1 MFYAERLPI
10 LPARTRSA
18 SPAEFAR
25 QVAGRASGRGVGEGD
40 AWATAVRPAVA
51 KVLVYGYC
59 VGVFRSGR
67 MQERR
72 QEDIGFQVLG
82 ASLVRMQ
89 FQPIFPQALPQ
100 LLQESFR
107 FFPVLETQDEVIRVA
122 DYNHVP

>member
-1 MFYAERLPI
+1 
-10 LPARTRSA
+10 
-18 SPAEFAR
+18 
-25 QVAGRASGRGVGEGD
+25 
-40 AWATAVRPAVA
+40 VA

-89 FQPIFPQALPQ
+89 FQPIFPQALRPSG
-100 LLQESFR
+100 LGM
-107 FFPVLETQDEVIRVA
+107 
-122 DYNHVP
+122 